1 MAVTSLCKQY
11 NRKRF
16 AKLTG
21 EDKTWSV
28 PPKFSA
34 ALTNCYFAIS
44 VILPDTLCL
53 TLTNPLRYNF
63 YAKFI
68 SRIGGVAQ
76 LGERL
81 TGSQEV
87 MGSIPTVS
95 TILKT
100 AYSCE

>member
-1 MAVTSLCKQY
+1 MAMPLIFGTANNLC
-11 NRKRF
+11 
-16 AKLTG
+16 T
-21 EDKTWSV
+21 V
-28 PPKFSA
+28 
-34 ALTNCYFAIS
+34 IS
-44 VILPDTLCL
+44 VILPDAPHLTIPCL
-53 TLTNPLRYNF
+53 LRYNF
-63 YAKFI
+63 CIGGYSGI
-68 SRIGGVAQ
+68 IGGVAQ

>member
-1 MAVTSLCKQY
+1 MAVPLIFGST
-11 NRKRF
+11 
-16 AKLTG
+16 
-21 EDKTWSV
+21 
-28 PPKFSA
+28 
-34 ALTNCYFAIS
+34 TNFYFAIS

-63 YAKFI
+63 YARFI